1 MADDKRTTGRPDRDR
16 INIEEA
22 YEVQYWSEKFGV
34 SIEELAA
41 AVKKVGP
48 MASDVKRE
56 LKTHSRYLANEND
69 TRGANNQT

>member
-1 MADDKRTTGRPDRDR
+1 MADDKGKPERPDRDR
-16 INIEEA
+16 INMKED
-22 YEVQYWSEKFGV
+22 YEIQSWSEKFGV

-48 MASDVKRE
+48 MANDVKRE

>member
-34 SIEELAA
+34 REELAA
-41 AVKKVGP
+41 AVEKVGP

-56 LKTHSRYLANEND
+56 LKTHSRYLAHEND
-69 TRGANNQT
+69 TRGAHNRT

>member
-1 MADDKRTTGRPDRDR
+1 MSDNRGNPGRRDRDR
-16 INIEEA
+16 INMEED

-34 SIEELAA
+34 SQEELAA

-56 LKTHSRYLANEND
+56 LKTHSPYWVNEKD
-69 TRGANNQT
+69 ARSANNQT

>member
-22 YEVQYWSEKFGV
+22 NEVQYWSEKFGI

-48 MASDVKRE
+48 MASDVERE

>member
-48 MASDVKRE
+48 MASDGKRE
-56 LKTHSRYLANEND
+56 LKTHSRYLAHEND
-69 TRGANNQT
+69 TRGAHNRT

>member
-1 MADDKRTTGRPDRDR
+1 VADDKRNTGRPDRDR
-16 INIEEA
+16 INLEED

-48 MASDVKRE
+48 MASDVQRE
-56 LKTHSRYLANEND
+56 LKTHSRHWANERD
-69 TRGANNQT
+69 ARGANK

>member
-56 LKTHSRYLANEND
+56 LKTHSRYLAHEND
-69 TRGANNQT
+69 TRGAHNRT

>member
-1 MADDKRTTGRPDRDR
+1 MADDKRNTGRQDRDR

-56 LKTHSRYLANEND
+56 LKTHSRYLADEND
-69 TRGANNQT
+69 TRGAHNRT

>member
-56 LKTHSRYLANEND
+56 LKTHSPYWTKEND
-69 TRGANNQT
+69 THGANRKP

>member
-1 MADDKRTTGRPDRDR
+1 MADDKANPGRPDRDR
-16 INIEEA
+16 INMEEA

-34 SIEELAA
+34 SQEELTA

-56 LKTHSRYLANEND
+56 LKTHSPYWVNEKD
-69 TRGANNQT
+69 ARGPNNQT

>member
-1 MADDKRTTGRPDRDR
+1 MADDKRNTGRPDRDR
-16 INIEEA
+16 INLEED

-48 MASDVKRE
+48 MASDVQRE
-56 LKTHSRYLANEND
+56 LKTHSRHWANEGD
-69 TRGANNQT
+69 ARGANK

>member
-1 MADDKRTTGRPDRDR
+1 MADDKRNTGRPDRDR
-16 INIEEA
+16 INLEED

-56 LKTHSRYLANEND
+56 LKTHSPYWTKEND
-69 TRGANNQT
+69 TRGANK

>member
-1 MADDKRTTGRPDRDR
+1 MADDKRNTGRPDRDR

-22 YEVQYWSEKFGV
+22 YEIQYWSEKFGV

-56 LKTHSRYLANEND
+56 LKTHSRYLAHEND
-69 TRGANNQT
+69 TRGAHNRT